1 MATSSN
7 MEVEQKFDAEAST
20 PLPDLKA
27 IDGVGRVGE
36 PATHSLE
43 AIYFDTRHLALAS
56 RGITLRRRTGGPDAG
71 WHLKLPHS
79 AGKRTEIQAPLGR
92 ADTVPVELMDRII
105 AYTRGHAVAAV
116 ATLTTERTSYSLYGN
131 DGHRMADFVDD
142 SVQAQS
148 VIGEPRQLEWREWE
162 VELAPDETDDGDD
175 TLLSTLTQQLS
186 DAGAKPSERTSKLAT
201 ALGDSWPAS
210 KRTDREEP
218 SGNGPAVIPVLN
230 YLDEQVADLLL
241 QDSHVRLARDD
252 SVHQMRSQIRRIR
265 AVLHGYSALFEQAP
279 VKDLEGELKS
289 LAKTLGRYRDVEV
302 LHERLKNSLDELPG
316 KLVLGQLHN
325 ELEER
330 MALRAE
336 TAMSAIR
343 NRLNSPRYFTLLD
356 DLEAFIDVPPSTSKG
371 SGPAKETTAKLVNKA
386 GKRLRKRHDEAVS
399 AAVGP
404 QRDKAFHEVRKAAK
418 KLRFAA
424 AAVESIHGK
433 RAVKLGSAAH
443 RVQSILGDHQD
454 SVMARAELLKLG
466 SVPDVGSGAFT
477 YGVLHAMERT
487 TADAQQQEYLKKG
500 KKARKLR
507 LKNS

>member
-7 MEVEQKFDAEAST
+7 VEAEQKFDAEAST
-20 PLPDLKA
+20 PLPALDA
-27 IDGVGRVGE
+27 IDGIGRVGE
-36 PATHSLE
+36 PASYSLE

-56 RGITLRRRTGGPDAG
+56 RGITLRRRTGGADAG

-79 AGKRTEIQAPLGR
+79 AGKRTEIQEPLGN
-92 ADTVPVELMDRII
+92 ADTVPVELMDRVL

-116 ATLTTERTSYSLYGN
+116 ATLTTERTSYPLYGN
-131 DGHRMADFVDD
+131 DGHRLADFVDD
-142 SVQAQS
+142 YVRATA
-148 VIGEPRQLEWREWE
+148 VLGEPRELEWREWE
-162 VELAPDETDDGDD
+162 VELAPDEADDD
-175 TLLSTLTQQLS
+175 TLLKTLTLQLS
-186 DAGAKPSERTSKLAT
+186 EAGAKPSERTSKLAT
-201 ALGDSWPAS
+201 ALGDSWPAA

-218 SGNGPAVIPVLN
+218 SDNGPAVNPVLK

-241 QDSHVRLARDD
+241 QDSHVRLSRDD

-265 AVLHGYSALFEQAP
+265 AVLHGFSALFEPDP
-279 VKDLEGELKS
+279 VEDLEKELKS

-302 LHERLKNSLDELPG
+302 LHERLKSSFDELPG

-330 MALRAE
+330 MTLRAD
-336 TAMSAIR
+336 TAMSAVR

-356 DLEAFIDVPPSTSKG
+356 DLEAFIDAPPTTSKG
-371 SGPAKETTAKLVNKA
+371 EAAAKETTAKLVNRA
-386 GKRLRKRHDEAVS
+386 GKRLRKRHDEAVG

-424 AAVESIHGK
+424 AAVQGVHGK
-433 RAVKLGSAAH
+433 RAAKLEDAAH

-466 SVPDVGSGAFT
+466 AAPGVSNGAFT

-487 TADAQQQEYLKKG
+487 AADATQEEYLRKG

-507 LKNS
+507 LKK

>member
-7 MEVEQKFDAEAST
+7 VEAEQKFDAEAST
-20 PLPDLKA
+20 PLPALEA
-27 IDGVGRVGE
+27 IDGIGSVGE
-36 PATHSLE
+36 PASHSLE

-79 AGKRTEIQAPLGR
+79 AGKRTEIQAPLGN
-92 ADTVPVELMDRII
+92 ADAVPVELMDRVL

-116 ATLTTERTSYSLYGN
+116 ATLNTERTSYALYGE
-131 DGHRMADFVDD
+131 DGHRLAEFVDD
-142 SVQAQS
+142 YVRAKAML
-148 VIGEPRQLEWREWE
+148 GEPRELEWREWE
-162 VELAPDETDDGDD
+162 VELAPEEANDGAD

-218 SGNGPAVIPVLN
+218 SGNGPAVIPVLK

-265 AVLHGYSALFEQAP
+265 AVLHGYRDLFEPEP
-279 VKDLEGELKS
+279 VKDLEKELKS

-302 LHERLKNSLDELPG
+302 LHERLKSSFDELPR

-330 MALRAE
+330 MTLRAE
-336 TAMSAIR
+336 TAMSAVR
-343 NRLNSPRYFTLLD
+343 NRLNSPRYFKLLD
-356 DLEAFIDVPPSTSKG
+356 AVEAFIDAPPTTSKG
-371 SGPAKETTAKLVNKA
+371 EAAAKETTAKLVNKA
-386 GKRLRKRHDEAVS
+386 GKRLRKRHDEAVG

-424 AAVESIHGK
+424 AAVEGIHGK
-433 RAVKLGSAAH
+433 RAVKLEDAAH
-443 RVQSILGDHQD
+443 RIQSILGDHQD

-466 SVPDVGSGAFT
+466 SAPGVSNGAFT

-487 TADAQQQEYLKKG
+487 AADATQQEYLRKG
-500 KKARKLR
+500 KKARNLR
-507 LKNS
+507 LKK

>member
-7 MEVEQKFDAEAST
+7 VEAEQKFDAEAST
-20 PLPDLKA
+20 PLPALDA
-27 IDGVGRVGE
+27 IDGIGRVGD
-36 PATHSLE
+36 PANHSLE
-43 AIYFDTRHLALAS
+43 AIYFDTRHLALAA

-79 AGKRTEIQAPLGR
+79 AGKRTEIHAPLGT
-92 ADTVPVELMDRII
+92 ADTVPVELVDRVL

-116 ATLTTERTSYSLYGN
+116 ATLNTERTSYPLYGP
-131 DGHRMADFVDD
+131 DDRRVADFVDD
-142 SVQAQS
+142 HVRAKAGL
-148 VIGEPRQLEWREWE
+148 GEPRELEWREWE
-162 VELAPDETDDGDD
+162 VELAPDEADDDA
-175 TLLSTLTQQLS
+175 LLNTLTQQLS

-201 ALGDSWPAS
+201 ALGDLWPAS
-210 KRTDREEP
+210 QRADREES
-218 SGNGPAVIPVLN
+218 SGNGAAVIPVLE
-230 YLDEQVADLLL
+230 YLDEQVAELLL
-241 QDSHVRLARDD
+241 QDSHVRLERDD

-265 AVLHGYSALFEQAP
+265 AVLHGYRALFEQEP
-279 VKDLEGELKS
+279 VKDLERELKS

-330 MALRAE
+330 MALRAD

-356 DLEAFIDVPPSTSKG
+356 DLEAFIDVPPTTSQG
-371 SGPAKETTAKLVNKA
+371 SAPARETTAKLVNKA
-386 GKRLRKRHDEAVS
+386 GKRLRKRHDEAVG

-424 AAVESIHGK
+424 AAVEGIHGK
-433 RAVKLGSAAH
+433 RALKLGDAAH
-443 RVQSILGDHQD
+443 KVQSILGDHQD

-466 SVPDVGSGAFT
+466 SAPGVSNGAFT

-487 TADAQQQEYLKKG
+487 AADTTEQEYLQKG

-507 LKNS
+507 LKE

>member
-1 MATSSN
+1 MAPSSN
-7 MEVEQKFDAEAST
+7 VEAEQKFDAEAST
-20 PLPDLKA
+20 PLPALDA
-27 IDGVGRVGE
+27 IDGIGRVGE
-36 PATHSLE
+36 PASHSLE

-79 AGKRTEIQAPLGR
+79 AGKRTEIQEPLGN
-92 ADTVPVELMDRII
+92 ADTVPVELMDRVL

-116 ATLTTERTSYSLYGN
+116 ANLATERTSYPLYGN
-131 DGHRMADFVDD
+131 DGHHLADFVDD
-142 SVQAQS
+142 YVRAKAML
-148 VIGEPRQLEWREWE
+148 GEPRELEWREWE
-162 VELAPDETDDGDD
+162 VELAPDEADDD

-186 DAGAKPSERTSKLAT
+186 DAGAKSSERTSKLAT
-201 ALGDSWPAS
+201 ALGDSWPPS
-210 KRTDREEP
+210 KRTGREEP
-218 SGNGPAVIPVLN
+218 SGNGPAVFPVLK

-265 AVLHGYSALFEQAP
+265 AVLHGFRALFEPVP
-279 VKDLEGELKS
+279 VKDLEKELKS

-302 LHERLKNSLDELPG
+302 LHERLKSSLDELPG
-316 KLVLGQLHN
+316 KLVLGQLQN

-330 MALRAE
+330 MALRAH
-336 TAMSAIR
+336 TAMSAVR
-343 NRLNSPRYFTLLD
+343 NRLNSPRYFKLLD
-356 DLEAFIDVPPSTSKG
+356 DLEAFIDAPPTTSKG
-371 SGPAKETTAKLVNKA
+371 DAAAKETTAKLVNKA
-386 GKRLRKRHDEAVS
+386 GKRLRKRHGEAVD

-404 QRDKAFHEVRKAAK
+404 QRDKALHEVRKAAK

-424 AAVESIHGK
+424 AAVEDIHGK
-433 RAVKLGSAAH
+433 RAVKLEDAAH

-466 SVPDVGSGAFT
+466 AAPGVSNGAFT
-477 YGVLHAMERT
+477 YGVIHAMEST
-487 TADAQQQEYLKKG
+487 AADATQQEYLRKG

-507 LKNS
+507 LKK